1 MGANSSNNSPLGDGG
16 KNESL
21 ISQTNANHPF
31 RGWGQKIKSLM
42 NTNELTDGLNK
53 DLAIE
58 LPDNITYEELQKLL
72 AEHINDLIKND
83 FEKLVGYLYRIDVN
97 EQKLKGLLHQY
108 SDEDAGR
115 IISLLII
122 ERQQQK
128 IKSRQQFSQ
137 RDNDITEE
145 EKW

>member
-1 MGANSSNNSPLGDGG
+1 MPNTPLGDGG
-16 KNESL
+16 KNE
-21 ISQTNANHPF
+21 
-31 RGWGQKIKSLM
+31 KLM

-58 LPDNITYEELQKLL
+58 LPDKITYEELQKLL

-83 FEKLVGYLYRIDVN
+83 FEKLVGYLYRINVN

>member
-1 MGANSSNNSPLGDGG
+1 MRANSSNNSPLGDGG
-16 KNESL
+16 KTPQITLRQSAEMAAKN
-21 ISQTNANHPF
+21 
-31 RGWGQKIKSLM
+31 KSLM

-58 LPDNITYEELQKLL
+58 LPDKITYEELQKLL
-72 AEHINDLIKND
+72 AEHINHLIKND

-108 SDEDAGR
+108 NDEDAGR